1 MTQSLTMSLLTVLS
15 LAPAAWAAQ
24 PLITDD
30 TGTQGKGAQQLEWAH
45 SAERVVRGLDRSR
58 SLAGAWTYT
67 LGASDQ
73 VGRAAGREGH
83 DQRHGTAGI
92 GPGLGRAQ
100 GQGGGQHA
108 QPVFDLHGVF
118 LSVVC
123 V

>member
-45 SAERVVRGLDRSR
+45 SAERVVQRLDRSR

-73 VGRAAGREGH
+73 LDVFVTGSYL
-83 DQRHGTAGI
+83 
-92 GPGLGRAQ
+92 GLRPASDPSTSGWSHLTLGAKWR
-100 GQGGGQHA
+100 
-108 QPVFDLHGVF
+108 LWE
-118 LSVVC
+118 L
-123 V
+123 